1 MVSDGPNSE
10 SSDSAGS
17 TCSTESDSAVELS
30 KRRRAND
37 SLAWAR
43 VEVLDLI
50 DALLNAT
57 KDEDFAGVTDR
68 LQRLTNAGED
78 SGRRLA
84 VLLHMSTAM
93 AAIVDLVETM
103 GGEIDRAD
111 FANRLRPV
119 LRACLHEPKLHG
131 RHH

>member
-1 MVSDGPNSE
+1 MLNDGRNQDGP
-10 SSDSAGS
+10 DAARS
-17 TCSTESDSAVELS
+17 TCSADADSEAELG

-43 VEVLDLI
+43 LEVLDLI
-50 DALLNAT
+50 DALLNAAD
-57 KDEDFAGVTDR
+57 DEDFAGVTDR

-78 SGRRLA
+78 TGRRLA

-103 GGEIDRAD
+103 GGDIDRTD
-111 FANRLRPV
+111 FATRLRPV
-119 LRACLHEPKLHG
+119 LRACLHEPKFHS
-131 RHH
+131 RHR